1 MFPDWMTDFVNT
13 APTIS
18 HEQLSRYPMPE
29 SGGGEAAVLI
39 LLAPSAHGDDEL
51 GDVLL
56 IERSGHM
63 RTHAGQPAFPG
74 GKVEETDESR
84 VHTALREAE
93 EETGLNP
100 DSVHI
105 ITQWPELWLAPSQF
119 RVTPIVAW
127 WSEPHDLRI
136 DAEAE
141 VTAIHRVPIRTLLQ
155 PETRVSVRH
164 PSGFI
169 GPGFQV
175 NNMLVWGFT
184 GGLLS
189 HVFNIAQ
196 WALPWDESHIVDL
209 PSRDNELVE
218 TDHIS

>member
-1 MFPDWMTDFVNT
+1 MFPDWMTEFVNS

-18 HEQLSRYPMPE
+18 HDQLSRYPMPE

-39 LLAPSAHGDDEL
+39 LLAPSAHGDAEL

-93 EETGLNP
+93 EETGLHP
-100 DSVHI
+100 DSVHLI
-105 ITQWPELWLAPSQF
+105 AQWPELWLAPSQF

-127 WSEPHDLRI
+127 WSEPHELRN

-141 VTAIHRVPIRTLLQ
+141 VTAIHRIPIRTLLQ

-189 HVFNIAQ
+189 HVFNIAK
-196 WALPWDESHIVDL
+196 WTLPWDESNVVDL
-209 PSRDNELVE
+209 PLRDNESVE
-218 TDHIS
+218 AGQIS